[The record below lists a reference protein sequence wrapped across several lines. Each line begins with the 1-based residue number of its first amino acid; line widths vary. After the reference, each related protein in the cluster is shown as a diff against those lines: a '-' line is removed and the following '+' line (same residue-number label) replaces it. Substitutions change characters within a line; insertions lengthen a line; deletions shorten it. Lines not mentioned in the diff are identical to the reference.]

1 MEVHQRR
8 KSKQPFLLWDM
19 VVNKPTHYEE
29 LFPGSVG
36 CCNLYPLSSGCSHN
50 SSHATC
56 KQRIWRSLSNEHG
69 G

>member
-8 KSKQPFLLWDM
+8 KSKQPLLLWEM

-29 LFPGSVG
+29 FFPGSVG

-56 KQRIWRSLSNEHG
+56 KQHI
-69 G
+69 